1 MRRFSKHYLQVV
13 ASGVA
18 SSLVLIFSPIAK
30 SQSQIVPVEDAAGH
44 RVFVNANM
52 SGSQAEE
59 FSAPGSPST
68 GAASRPSGSQPHAI
82 RQAVQ
87 QEAGRAKVDPKLVRA
102 IIKVESD
109 GNPKAVSPKGAQG
122 LMQLIPATARRFG
135 VDNPFDPNQN
145 IRGGVTYLRY
155 LLDLFKGNV
164 PLMLAAYDAGEHRVM
179 RTGGIPPIPET
190 QNYVRKVTA
199 LYQASGGSNGLESS
213 PGLPRT
219 VAIYRFVDSSGVVHF
234 ATGDDDLPQ
243 NVQLAESGQPD

>member
-1 MRRFSKHYLQVV
+1 MRSFSKHYLQIV

-18 SSLVLIFSPIAK
+18 TSLVLIFSPFAK
-30 SQSQIVPVEDAAGH
+30 PQSQIVPVEDAPGH
-44 RVFVNANM
+44 RVFVNANIAGNQTADLY
-52 SGSQAEE
+52 SRGHA
-59 FSAPGSPST
+59 SPSVAKL
-68 GAASRPSGSQPHAI
+68 AASSQPQEI

-87 QEAGRAKVDPKLVRA
+87 KEAGRAKVDPKLVRA

-109 GNPKAVSPKGAQG
+109 GNPKAVSSKGAQG

-135 VDNPFDPNQN
+135 VDNPFDANQN
-145 IRGGVTYLRY
+145 IHGGVSYLRY

-164 PLMLAAYDAGEHRVM
+164 PLTLAAYDAGEHRVI
-179 RTGGIPPIPET
+179 RNGGIPPIPET

-199 LYQASGGSNGLESS
+199 LYQADGGSNGFENANQQA
-213 PGLPRT
+213 RT

-243 NVQLAESGQPD
+243 NVQLAEGGQPD